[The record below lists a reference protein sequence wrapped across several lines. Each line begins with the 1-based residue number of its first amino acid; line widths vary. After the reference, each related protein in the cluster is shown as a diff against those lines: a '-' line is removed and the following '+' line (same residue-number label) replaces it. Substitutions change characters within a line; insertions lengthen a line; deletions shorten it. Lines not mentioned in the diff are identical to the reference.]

1 MSWSVRWNGS
11 KKQADM
17 LLADTNILST
27 FAKIDQ
33 LPLLLRLFG
42 GNRLGVVPAV
52 YAEFQAG
59 LNKGYADLQ
68 TVVDLIQQGQID
80 LIAPT
85 AQEVFQKDALP
96 TSFDAGE
103 RETLVVARLRGYPVL
118 TNETQIK
125 NWCRREEIEYW
136 DLPALLRALWK
147 TNVASWEV
155 VRSLIDRIEAKDRIV
170 FRNKEAILQ
179 E

>member
-1 MSWSVRWNGS
+1 
-11 KKQADM
+11 M

-33 LPLLLRLFG
+33 LPLLLRLFDAQ
-42 GNRLGVVPAV
+42 RIGVVPAV

-68 TVVDLIQQGQID
+68 TVVKLIQQGRID
-80 LIAPT
+80 LVTPT
-85 AQEVFQKDALP
+85 AQEVFQKDVLP
-96 TSFDAGE
+96 ASFDAGE
-103 RETLVVARLRGYPVL
+103 RETLVVAKSRGYAVL

-125 NWCRREEIEYW
+125 NWCKRDEIKYW
-136 DLPALLRALWK
+136 DLPGLLRALWR
-147 TNVASWEV
+147 TGLASREQ
-155 VRSLIDRIEAKDRIV
+155 VRSLIDQIEAKDRII

>member
-11 KKQADM
+11 KKQTDM

-59 LNKGYADLQ
+59 LSKGYADLQ

-85 AQEVFQKDALP
+85 AQEVFQKDAQVCRWP
-96 TSFDAGE
+96 WP
-103 RETLVVARLRGYPVL
+103 AR
-118 TNETQIK
+118 
-125 NWCRREEIEYW
+125 RR
-136 DLPALLRALWK
+136 
-147 TNVASWEV
+147 ASLA
-155 VRSLIDRIEAKDRIV
+155 SAST
-170 FRNKEAILQ
+170 
-179 E
+179 